1 MKIQSFFSQK
11 TEVIPDTRYHGITP
25 ALQKKDKAYNAVKKV
40 VLPPSSNPKE
50 VKLHFAM
57 LFIFVFYSINRYSQ
71 KIGKNRFSEG
81 VRKKMKVWYHGTMVP
96 GTRYHP
102 QNQEGFYGE

>member
-25 ALQKKDKAYNAVKKV
+25 TLQKKDKAYNAVKKV

-71 KIGKNRFSEG
+71 KIGNVVSR
-81 VRKKMKVWYHGTMVP
+81 
-96 GTRYHP
+96 
-102 QNQEGFYGE
+102 N

>member
-1 MKIQSFFSQK
+1 MKIQSVFSQK
-11 TEVIPDTRYHGITP
+11 IEVVPGTRYHGTTHT
-25 ALQKKDKAYNAVKKV
+25 LQKKDKAYNAAKKV

-71 KIGKNRFSEG
+71 KIGKNGFSEG
-81 VRKKMKVWYHGTMVP
+81 VRKKMKVESMVPWYLVP
-96 GTRYHP
+96 GTTR
-102 QNQEGFYGE
+102 QNREGFYGE